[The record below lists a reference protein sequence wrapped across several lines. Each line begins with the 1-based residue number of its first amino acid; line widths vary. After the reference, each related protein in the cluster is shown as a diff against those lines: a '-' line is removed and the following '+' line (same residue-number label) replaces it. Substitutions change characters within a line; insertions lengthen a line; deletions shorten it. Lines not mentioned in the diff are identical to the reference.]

1 MVWISAHIN
10 NLFLYEHAS
19 SRCRCQPLF
28 MNGKLNLHRLVPR
41 FKNVSGLKVSS
52 EMFSAVLC
60 GEQQHINPNIK
71 QTNQPKNF
79 FRRKASTKANHA
91 KAWDAKLR
99 PTRYAR
105 PSQTCRKAGTQ
116 SHGSFL
122 FGLRNLFLK
131 GAFFFAWIRIL
142 IEAKKRFSSLVMP
155 FDQGALFLVWSRN
168 WTQTKNIRPGVE
180 CKDSRAAVGGPDGG
194 RVTRCTSLGG
204 AFL

>member
-1 MVWISAHIN
+1 MVWMSAHIN
-10 NLFLYEHAS
+10 NSFLSEHAS
-19 SRCRCQPLF
+19 PRCRRQPLLTI
-28 MNGKLNLHRLVPR
+28 GKLNLHRLVSR

-52 EMFSAVLC
+52 ETFSAVLC

-116 SHGSFL
+116 NHGSFL

-131 GAFFFAWIRIL
+131 GAFFFARIRIL
-142 IEAKKRFSSLVMP
+142 IEAKKRFSSLAMP
-155 FDQGALFLVWSRN
+155 FVQGALSFAWSRI
-168 WTQTKNIRPGVE
+168 WTQTKNNRSVVK
-180 CKDSRAAVGGPDGG
+180 CKDSRVAVGGPDGG